1 MTRFNSTTDYYCPDG
16 VGFYEHECEECGVEF
31 KSPREWSTICKKCWK
46 ESQGF
51 TRDKRQSYTQSQSK
65 PSADP
70 FIPSEMLR
78 RLIQLCHPDKHAGS
92 EASLKATQWL
102 IEQRKG

>member
-1 MTRFNSTTDYYCPDG
+1 MTRFNSTTDYYCADG
-16 VGFYEHECEECGVEF
+16 DYYEHECEECGVDF
-31 KSPREWSTICKKCWK
+31 RSPREWSTLCKKCWK

-51 TRDKRQSYTQSQSK
+51 TSQKRQSYTQTQSG
-65 PSADP
+65 PSSAP

-78 RLIQLCHPDKHAGS
+78 RLIQLCHPDKHSGS